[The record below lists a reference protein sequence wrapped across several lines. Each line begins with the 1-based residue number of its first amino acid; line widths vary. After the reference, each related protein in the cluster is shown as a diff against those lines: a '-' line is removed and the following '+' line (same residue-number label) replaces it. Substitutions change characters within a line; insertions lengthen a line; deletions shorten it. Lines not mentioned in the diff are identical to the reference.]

1 MHTYMWLVI
10 DARDYACDSQTN
22 WTGVLL
28 TWHSDQYPVWGT
40 TVSLCESTEIG
51 KPDQLLTKRYQVQF
65 RFREGTSSTVAFVK
79 AVRQHRDK
87 YAERETETE
96 TERRPKQWDNR
107 GNGDKV
113 CLPLAGEMLSQH
125 CWHTRLICV
134 SLNVT
139 IFMCF
144 IIQTFVKLLG
154 SPHFTPGT
162 AGTGWGT
169 KHWATQN

>member
-28 TWHSDQYPVWGT
+28 TWHSDQFGHCLLVWYNRDWKTGPA
-40 TVSLCESTEIG
+40 I
-51 KPDQLLTKRYQVQF
+51 RYQVQF

-87 YAERETETE
+87 YAERETE

-169 KHWATQN
+169 KHWATQH

>member
-1 MHTYMWLVI
+1 MYTYMWQVI

-28 TWHSDQYPVWGT
+28 TWHSGQYPVWGT

-96 TERRPKQWDNR
+96 RRPKQWDNR

-113 CLPLAGEMLSQH
+113 GLPLAGELLTQKTDKSM
-125 CWHTRLICV
+125 
-134 SLNVT
+134 NVT
-139 IFMCF
+139 IFICF

-154 SPHFTPGT
+154 SHHFTPGT

-169 KHWATQN
+169 KHWAIQN